1 MGSSNFVTQ
10 VDPVFIFVTVVSVL
24 FIVGI
29 TIVMLFFLFRYHKK
43 RNKEAKDIH
52 GHAGL
57 EVIWTIIPL
66 IIVTAMFYYGW
77 VGFKKM
83 LNPPKDSFEIKATG
97 RMWSWLFE
105 YENGF
110 QTDTLYVPIN
120 KPVELTLNS
129 LDVIHSLYIPAFRVK
144 KDVVPGKLKNKL
156 WFIAEETGSYDI
168 FCAEYCGQRHS
179 YMLSKVVAM
188 PQNEFNDWY
197 ASVAPDTTGRTK
209 TTKESSSEEAM
220 AQKGSMIV
228 KTKGG
233 CLSCHT
239 LDGSKL
245 IGPSFKGI
253 FGKQVT
259 VETDGEERTLTVD
272 EKYIRKSIHDPGA
285 EIVKGY
291 PKVMPVPP
299 LTDEEIEEVV
309 AFIKTLK

>member
-1 MGSSNFVTQ
+1 MESGNFVTV
-10 VDPVFIFVTVVSVL
+10 VDPVFIFVTVVAVL

-29 TIVMLFFLFRYHKK
+29 TATMLYFLYRYNKK
-43 RNKEAKDIH
+43 RNKIAKDIH

-57 EVIWTIIPL
+57 EVIWTLVPMV
-66 IIVTAMFYYGW
+66 IVTAMFYFGW

-83 LNPPKDSFEIKATG
+83 LNPPKDAMEVKVTG

-105 YENGF
+105 YHNGI
-110 QTDTLYVPIN
+110 QTDTLYVPTN
-120 KPVELTLNS
+120 KPIKLTLNS
-129 LDVIHSLYIPAFRVK
+129 LDVIHSFYIPAFRVK
-144 KDVVPGKLKNKL
+144 KDVVPGKLKNKM
-156 WFIAEETGSYDI
+156 WFIAEEAGSYDVE
-168 FCAEYCGQRHS
+168 CAEYCGQRHS
-179 YMLSKVVAM
+179 YMLSKVIAM

-197 ASVAPDTTGRTK
+197 ASTAPDTTGK
-209 TTKESSSEEAM
+209 AKIAKESSSEEEM
-220 AQKGSMIV
+220 AQRGSMII

-259 VETDGEERTLTVD
+259 VETDEGEKTFTVD
-272 EKYIRKSIHDPGA
+272 EEYIRRSIHDPGV
-285 EIVKGY
+285 EIVKGF
-291 PKVMPVPP
+291 PKVMPTPP

>member
-1 MGSSNFVTQ
+1 MESSNFVTQ
-10 VDPVFIFVTVVSVL
+10 VDPIFIFVTVVSVL

-29 TIVMLFFLFRYHKK
+29 TATMFYFLFRYNRK
-43 RNKEAKDIH
+43 RNKVATDIH

-57 EVIWTIIPL
+57 EVAWTLIPL
-66 IIVTAMFYYGW
+66 ILVTVMFYFGW

-83 LNPPKDSFEIKATG
+83 MNPPANSFQVKATG

-110 QTDTLYVPIN
+110 QTDTLYVPVQ
-120 KPVELTLNS
+120 KPVELTLHS
-129 LDVIHSLYIPAFRVK
+129 VDVIHSLYIPAFRIK
-144 KDVVPGKLKNKL
+144 KDVLPGTLKNKL
-156 WFIAEETGSYDI
+156 WFIAEEPGSYDI

-188 PQNEFNDWY
+188 PPTQFESWY
-197 ASVAPDTTGRTK
+197 ASVAPDTTGRT
-209 TTKESSSEEAM
+209 TAQGETGQASAAQRGAM
-220 AQKGSMIV
+220 II

-253 FGKQVT
+253 FGKEVT
-259 VETDGEERTLTVD
+259 VLVDGVEKQETVD
-272 EKYIRKSIHDPGA
+272 EKYLRKSITAPAA

-291 PKVMPVPP
+291 PNLMPPPP
-299 LTDEEIEEVV
+299 LSEQEIEEVI
-309 AFIKTLK
+309 AYIKTLQ

>member
-1 MGSSNFVTQ
+1 MESSNFVTQ
-10 VDPVFIFVTVVSVL
+10 VDPVFIFVTIVSVV

-29 TIVMLFFLFRYHKK
+29 TATMFYFLFRYNKK
-43 RNKEAKDIH
+43 RNKVATDIH

-57 EVIWTIIPL
+57 EVAWTLIPL
-66 IIVTAMFYYGW
+66 ILVTAMFYFGW

-83 LNPPKDSFEIKATG
+83 LHPPANSFQVKATG

-110 QTDTLYVPIN
+110 QTDTLFVPTQ
-120 KPVELTLNS
+120 KPVEITLHS

-144 KDVVPGKLKNKL
+144 KDVLPGKLKNKL
-156 WFIAEETGSYDI
+156 WFIAEEAGSYDI
-168 FCAEYCGQRHS
+168 MCAEYCGQRHS
-179 YMLSKVVAM
+179 YMLTKLVAM
-188 PQNEFNDWY
+188 PQAQFDSWY
-197 ASVAPDTTGRTK
+197 KSVAPDTTGRK
-209 TTKESSSEEAM
+209 A
-220 AQKGSMIV
+220 AQMGTGQASAAQRGSMII

-253 FGKQVT
+253 YGKEVT
-259 VETDGEERTLTVD
+259 VLVDGVEKQETVD
-272 EKYIRKSIHDPGA
+272 ENYLRKSITTPSA

-291 PKVMPVPP
+291 PNLMPTPP
-299 LTDEEIEEVV
+299 LNEQEIEEVI
-309 AFIKTLK
+309 AYIKTL